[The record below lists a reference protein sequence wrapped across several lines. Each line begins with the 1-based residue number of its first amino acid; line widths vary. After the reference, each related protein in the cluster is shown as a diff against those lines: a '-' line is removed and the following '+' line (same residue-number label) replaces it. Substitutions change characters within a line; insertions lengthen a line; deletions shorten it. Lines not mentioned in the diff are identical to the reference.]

1 MKPPVV
7 DVAYHD
13 LGGVGPVLVMFH
25 ANSLCG
31 RVFKP
36 MVQLLGRHF
45 RCIALDAPGQGSSP
59 PWPSHLPISFD
70 GIIDCMHAKVLSL
83 GLQGSYVFGHS
94 MGGSIALGLQQRQ
107 PGLFR
112 ALYVFEPPS
121 GTPRSLAA
129 TQPEPSCSGAF
140 PPPPS
145 AGSQLA
151 ASARRRRPRWP
162 SLEQAAAQL
171 RPKPPY
177 STWHPDCFQ
186 AFLQAGFKTVALD
199 APELPDLLLAP
210 RQPPGPLSAAPL
222 LTPATPAALKVLSP
236 APGTKG
242 QHSSVAAPGSPSA
255 SGTSQGKAAGAQQA
269 WPQPAAAGGG
279 KCERGGVSGPPAPE
293 DSPGTPTGTSPK
305 EQPAEQPGSP
315 DLGTA
320 AQPPAA
326 GLGEGGGVAAEGGG
340 GVGSGGVRG
349 GAGAGVELCC
359 SRAME
364 LAVYLLVEPPEP
376 LAPLRLHCPLAW
388 AVGRD
393 NAGVH
398 GRLTRLASH
407 SVQELGCAA
416 LRRFPQLSH
425 FGPQEEPQA
434 VAADVLDFF
443 TALPPCTSPHSSLA
457 GPPASR
463 L

>member
-129 TQPEPSCSGAF
+129 TQPEPSCSGAS
-140 PPPPS
+140 PQPPS

-151 ASARRRRPRWP
+151 ASARRRRTRWP

-236 APGTKG
+236 APGT
-242 QHSSVAAPGSPSA
+242 
-255 SGTSQGKAAGAQQA
+255 
-269 WPQPAAAGGG
+269 
-279 KCERGGVSGPPAPE
+279 
-293 DSPGTPTGTSPK
+293 PK

-315 DLGTA
+315 GLGTA

-425 FGPQEEPQA
+425 FGPQEDPQA